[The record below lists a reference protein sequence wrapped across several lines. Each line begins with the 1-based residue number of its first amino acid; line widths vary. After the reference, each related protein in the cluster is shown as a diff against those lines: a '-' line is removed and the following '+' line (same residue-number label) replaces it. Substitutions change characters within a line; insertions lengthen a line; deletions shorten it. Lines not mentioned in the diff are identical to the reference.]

1 MIVLVAV
8 VDLVRLGEVV
18 AMLVFG
24 TTTPFNQ
31 IQGSCI

>member
-24 TTTPFNQ
+24 TTPFNQ